1 MTFKLSGLGTKRM
14 PHHLAQLW
22 NDREVFQLQKY
33 LCNFTN
39 PGENNEKLV
48 RGMSL

>member
-1 MTFKLSGLGTKRM
+1 MKLQQK
-14 PHHLAQLW
+14 AQ
-22 NDREVFQLQKY
+22 VFQLQKY

-48 RGMSL
+48 RGMSFAKKKQRKMEKNK